1 MTGLEIIL
9 PAVLPAAI
17 DGLKSL
23 FSGIGRRVGGVS
35 VEDQLKLQDGDLKK
49 LDALSRLDEVKG
61 TPSQWVV
68 DLRASF
74 RYIAAGASILGGFVG
89 LANGLEPEL
98 AGQFVSAPFAF
109 IFGERLYFGL
119 TGRGK

>member
-74 RYIAAGASILGGFVG
+74 RYIAAGASILGGFIG
-89 LANGLEPEL
+89 LANGLEAEI
-98 AGQFVSAPFAF
+98 AGQFISAPFAF